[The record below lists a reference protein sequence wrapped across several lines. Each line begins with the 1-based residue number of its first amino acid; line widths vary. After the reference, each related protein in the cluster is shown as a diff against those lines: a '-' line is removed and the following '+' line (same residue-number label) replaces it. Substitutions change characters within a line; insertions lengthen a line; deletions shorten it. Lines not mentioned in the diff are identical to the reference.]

1 MRVARAGVTAL
12 VFSHVVFET
21 DDRLMGVITVVTVS
35 NGHSSVMYVERVYK
49 NSVKPIFS
57 KGRQRPD
64 NCEQVQVMLF
74 TPPTQEARTAPNGGV
89 RAAYSRERAS
99 HAIAR

>member
-1 MRVARAGVTAL
+1 MDFLEHTLYRMYVNI
-12 VFSHVVFET
+12 HVVFET

-64 NCEQVQVMLF
+64 NCEQVQVHVVH
-74 TPPTQEARTAPNGGV
+74 TSHSGGANGT
-89 RAAYSRERAS
+89 
-99 HAIAR
+99 